1 MSSLAAA
8 FPESHGA
15 HGTVRLC
22 LLVPA
27 TRAAMP
33 APFALRGKGEGEGE
47 GKTLAHMTSPCAP
60 LMAAQHPLPPMG
72 FGLSAEDKSKPA
84 LLPKKRIGL

>member
-1 MSSLAAA
+1 ELIGCS
-8 FPESHGA
+8 FRG
-15 HGTVRLC
+15 
-22 LLVPA
+22 VPWRPWHR
-27 TRAAMP
+27 TP
-33 APFALRGKGEGEGE
+33 APPRPGNACSHAARPLCASGGGGE

>member
-1 MSSLAAA
+1 MAPYACASSSRQRVQ
-8 FPESHGA
+8 P
-15 HGTVRLC
+15 C
-22 LLVPA
+22 P
-27 TRAAMP
+27 P
-33 APFALRGKGEGEGE
+33 PLRFGGRGGKG
-47 GKTLAHMTSPCAP
+47 KALAHMTSPCEP